1 MNQINHNADSQS
13 ESSGG
18 LWVSDMTPE
27 VVPQIVEM
35 HLQVFEG
42 YMGERMGPIY
52 INAQFRW
59 FQKNPQAISIVVRNQ
74 AGVPLGYA
82 IGAETNYSKG
92 MNRELLPHAI
102 VAVLTRPRL
111 LVDKRILRTAL
122 SRIKLLISKQETEGE
137 SLNLPEPT
145 MALVGI
151 GVSPLAHGQGIGQKL
166 LRAFSDRSKELG
178 ARSMLLSV
186 YPNNHGA
193 RKLYEK
199 SGWNPGSEPAREDTT
214 MYYVQTF

>member
-1 MNQINHNADSQS
+1 MNQNNRDACSQS
-13 ESSGG
+13 ESSEG
-18 LWVSDMTPE
+18 LWVADMTQE

-35 HLQVFEG
+35 HLQAFEG

-59 FQKNPQAISIVVRNQ
+59 FQQNPQAISIVVRDH
-74 AGVPLGYA
+74 AGTPLGYA

-92 MNRELLPHAI
+92 MNRDLLPHAF

-111 LVDKRILRTAL
+111 LVDKQIVRTAL
-122 SRIKLLISKQETEGE
+122 SRLKLLIRKQETEGE
-137 SLNLPEPT
+137 SLRLPEPT

-151 GVSPLAHGQGIGQKL
+151 GVSPQAHGQGIGQKL
-166 LRAFSDRSKELG
+166 LRAFGDRSKELG
-178 ARSMLLSV
+178 AQSMLLSV

-199 SGWNPGSEPAREDTT
+199 CGWEPGSEPNRDDST
-214 MYYVQTF
+214 MYYVQRF